1 MTTWTFRT
9 MLLYFSCLFTVSNL
23 QSRTRS
29 FSTFSR
35 VISDN
40 AKKVLQFT
48 NVNISSDFARGSVEY
63 CFIENLQYKHKPLI
77 AAAEL
82 SKYILLWLCTFIG
95 LSFSRSNN
103 QPESLDYQNK
113 VSDFNHQ
120 RSGHRNN
127 RSSESSEREHKKAS
141 SEFYLYQHPD
151 NSVER
156 VELRP
161 KPGLYSDRRVEE
173 LRDSPAPA
181 PGLRP
186 SPEGAHPRPRSRL
199 SSPLLQRRQPG
210 QASPALQR
218 RSVEVAVPQV
228 PQQVPQQVAGVFSSN
243 SLQRPRRVSSGSGT
257 RRPGSSEVRASATN
271 NSCFLYS
278 LIHDIRVIISLLLP
292 RLQSLVTTPPRS
304 PGAVSPWTRAPPPR
318 PCCSDTAT
326 SPRTP
331 ATTTTTT
338 TAWAQGPHSGPPPL
352 CWPAWTSRYFR
363 SGAYPFNSTC

>member
-1 MTTWTFRT
+1 
-9 MLLYFSCLFTVSNL
+9 MLLYFSCLFIHFTVSNL

-120 RSGHRNN
+120 RSGNRNN
-127 RSSESSEREHKKAS
+127 RSSESSEREQRKAES
-141 SEFYLYQHPD
+141 REFYLYQHPD

-228 PQQVPQQVAGVFSSN
+228 PQVPQVPLQVQQQVTGVFSSN

-257 RRPGSSEVRASATN
+257 RRPGSSEVRPSATN
-271 NSCFLYS
+271 NSCFL
-278 LIHDIRVIISLLLP
+278 
-292 RLQSLVTTPPRS
+292 
-304 PGAVSPWTRAPPPR
+304 
-318 PCCSDTAT
+318 
-326 SPRTP
+326 
-331 ATTTTTT
+331 
-338 TAWAQGPHSGPPPL
+338 
-352 CWPAWTSRYFR
+352 
-363 SGAYPFNSTC
+363 

>member
-1 MTTWTFRT
+1 MILPEVRLNIV
-9 MLLYFSCLFTVSNL
+9 LLKTCNT
-23 QSRTRS
+23 
-29 FSTFSR
+29 STS
-35 VISDN
+35 
-40 AKKVLQFT
+40 
-48 NVNISSDFARGSVEY
+48 
-63 CFIENLQYKHKPLI
+63 PLI

-127 RSSESSEREHKKAS
+127 RSSESSEREQRKAES
-141 SEFYLYQHPD
+141 REFYLYQHPD

-173 LRDSPAPA
+173 LRDSPAPEGA
-181 PGLRP
+181 P
-186 SPEGAHPRPRSRL
+186 AHPRPRSRL

-228 PQQVPQQVAGVFSSN
+228 PQV
-243 SLQRPRRVSSGSGT
+243 
-257 RRPGSSEVRASATN
+257 
-271 NSCFLYS
+271 
-278 LIHDIRVIISLLLP
+278 
-292 RLQSLVTTPPRS
+292 
-304 PGAVSPWTRAPPPR
+304 
-318 PCCSDTAT
+318 
-326 SPRTP
+326 
-331 ATTTTTT
+331 
-338 TAWAQGPHSGPPPL
+338 
-352 CWPAWTSRYFR
+352 
-363 SGAYPFNSTC
+363 

>member
-1 MTTWTFRT
+1 MNIV
-9 MLLYFSCLFTVSNL
+9 LLKTCNT
-23 QSRTRS
+23 
-29 FSTFSR
+29 STS
-35 VISDN
+35 
-40 AKKVLQFT
+40 
-48 NVNISSDFARGSVEY
+48 
-63 CFIENLQYKHKPLI
+63 PLI

-127 RSSESSEREHKKAS
+127 RSSESSEREQRKAES
-141 SEFYLYQHPD
+141 REFYLYQHPD

-173 LRDSPAPA
+173 LRDSPAPEGA
-181 PGLRP
+181 P
-186 SPEGAHPRPRSRL
+186 AHPRPRSRL

-228 PQQVPQQVAGVFSSN
+228 PQQVQHQVPQVLQQVAGVFSSN

-278 LIHDIRVIISLLLP
+278 LIHNIKVIISLLLP
-292 RLQSLVTTPPRS
+292 R
-304 PGAVSPWTRAPPPR
+304 
-318 PCCSDTAT
+318 
-326 SPRTP
+326 
-331 ATTTTTT
+331 
-338 TAWAQGPHSGPPPL
+338 
-352 CWPAWTSRYFR
+352 
-363 SGAYPFNSTC
+363 